1 MYLAGLHDDYE
12 HDGRVITQILTHPDG
27 ALSARG
33 VTALGECYKQ
43 LNSSVGEFGTAT
55 SRRRPRPS
63 RARAAGDRVYTHH
76 GQDSGQASSI
86 VRDRLAGQIKGEL
99 EAAAFRNTPI
109 PRVQVQAQTAA
120 CTLLT
125 GRAAQLAQ
133 HVS

>member
-1 MYLAGLHDDYE
+1 
-12 HDGRVITQILTHPDG
+12 VITQVLTHPDS

-55 SRRRPRPS
+55 LQAATNAIESTSR
-63 RARAAGDRVYTHH
+63 GDRIYRATDKILQ
-76 GQDSGQASSI
+76 GLDI

-109 PRVQVQAQTAA
+109 PRVQVQVQTAT
-120 CTLLT
+120 CNLLT